1 MLWTDRIFITE
12 QDLLRMDAE
21 VTSVATSEDIMLG
34 GRNGNI
40 RTAIEETALEL
51 MKNITVFG
59 GVFGTGDV
67 SANHTA
73 AVMNIGLG
81 NPARLKASLQQVV
94 VSGENQDSFNWIK
107 LWAMHH
113 TLRVFYRGAMNRTTR
128 DRYEDKMRFYSS
140 EISRR
145 IEPTLFG
152 LGLPLVLRPLS
163 APAAFFER
171 NAGSFGATNLTNE
184 TDAAGTLDETVNVAV
199 TYTCNSGNGR
209 YVSPTDKGNS
219 ESCSCVAVSKLLESG
234 SVLKVDISTLNPP
247 DGTQPVSQ
255 QISCVITPLAATHWN
270 IYVGQENSE
279 DLYLQNDSPIP
290 ITTTSYQFTGNPT
303 FSGDLLDPGQYP
315 DRLMSIIKKRQ
326 RA

>member
-21 VTSVATSEDIMLG
+21 VASVSTSEDITLT

-59 GVFGTGDV
+59 GIFGTGDV
-67 SANHTA
+67 SSNHTA

-94 VSGENQDSFNWIK
+94 VSGENFDSANWIK
-107 LWAMHH
+107 LWALHH
-113 TLRVFYRGAMNRTTR
+113 ALRIFYRGAMNRTTR
-128 DRYEDKMRFYSS
+128 DRYEDKMRFYAS
-140 EISRR
+140 EITRR

-163 APAAFFER
+163 APTAFFER
-171 NAGSFGATNLTNE
+171 NAGSFGATNLTNVA
-184 TDAAGTLDETVNVAV
+184 DAAGTLNETVNVAV
-199 TYTCNSGNGR
+199 TYLSASGDGR
-209 YVSPTDKGNS
+209 YVSPTNKGNS
-219 ESCSCVAVSKLLESG
+219 ESCSCPSG
-234 SVLKVDISTLNPP
+234 YVLSVDISTLNPP
-247 DGTQPVSQ
+247 DGTQPLSQ
-255 QISCVITPLAATHWN
+255 QLSCVISPLAATHWN

-279 DLYLQNDSPIP
+279 DLYLQNASPIP
-290 ITTTSYQFTGNPT
+290 IATTSYQLTADPQFEGYV
-303 FSGDLLDPGQYP
+303 LDPGQYP
-315 DRLMSIIKKRQ
+315 DRIMSIVKKRQ